1 MKASYLIIAGLGIA
15 ALASC
20 TGNKGWGVKGN
31 IANAPEGTK
40 LAIEAN
46 NAGHWYLI
54 DSVEVSGSGAFEYNA
69 EAPYAGT
76 DILRIT
82 MPGKGSIYFPIDSVD
97 HVSVAADA
105 ATFGTGHTLSG
116 SALAPAIARVDSIV
130 AATADDDDLRRQLIA
145 VITSDTTGIVAYY
158 TLGKS
163 RGGNLIFNPKDNLG
177 NRVYGA
183 VAQLYETR
191 YPADK
196 RNAALQ
202 KAYFEGRNALG
213 KLQLGE
219 QQVYEVPETGFFEIN
234 RYDARGK
241 ECSLTELAKGKTVVL
256 NFTTYEH
263 QASPALNAILNDVY
277 TKYHNQGL
285 EIYQIAFDSDEV
297 SWREAARNLPWTA
310 VWNAPSDGTTVLMN
324 YNIGSLP
331 TTFIINKQG
340 TLLERVENPADIAKE
355 VAKHI

>member
-1 MKASYLIIAGLGIA
+1 M
-15 ALASC
+15 
-20 TGNKGWGVKGN
+20 
-31 IANAPEGTK
+31 
-40 LAIEAN
+40 
-46 NAGHWYLI
+46 
-54 DSVEVSGSGAFEYNA
+54 
-69 EAPYAGT
+69 
-76 DILRIT
+76 
-82 MPGKGSIYFPIDSVD
+82 
-97 HVSVAADA
+97 
-105 ATFGTGHTLSG
+105 
-116 SALAPAIARVDSIV
+116 
-130 AATADDDDLRRQLIA
+130 
-145 VITSDTTGIVAYY
+145 ITSDTTGIVAYY

-340 TLLERVENPADIAKE
+340 TLVERVENPADIAKE